1 MIEDPPLSVGAVNAM
16 LNDAFP
22 GVVDNPVGAPGV
34 VAGVADT
41 EADAAPTPA
50 IVTDFS

>member
-1 MIEDPPLSVGAVNAM
+1 VILEPPLSVGAVNAI

-41 EADAAPTPA
+41 EADAEPTPA
-50 IVTDFS
+50 IVTGFN